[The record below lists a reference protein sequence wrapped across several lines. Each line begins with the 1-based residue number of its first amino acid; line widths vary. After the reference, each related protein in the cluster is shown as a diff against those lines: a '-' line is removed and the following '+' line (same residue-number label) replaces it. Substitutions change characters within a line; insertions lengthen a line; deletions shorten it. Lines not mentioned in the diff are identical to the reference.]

1 MPTEFHYHVD
11 DLVFLVRPGTT
22 DIHIIREVITKD
34 TYKAAGQ
41 IEPGDI
47 VIDVGAHIGAFALH
61 AASLGAKVFAF
72 EPARVNFDQLLRNIE
87 LNGYDKDHLDY
98 PYLRA
103 GGKFPRYEIEAYEGG
118 VMESEGLQT
127 LYIRQGNFGGCSFYA
142 KGILSEEVATITL
155 KKLIEAYAFGGCDF
169 LKIDCE
175 GAEYDILKGF
185 PHFDKVERIALEYHG
200 DPVRQKIVELLEGK
214 GYDVTFLA
222 NERMGHIYA
231 EMPI

>member
-1 MPTEFHYHVD
+1 MEFHYHVEQ
-11 DLVFLVRPGTT
+11 LVFLVRPGTT
-22 DIHIIREVITKD
+22 DIRIIDEVITND
-34 TYKAAGQ
+34 AYKAIGQ
-41 IEPGDI
+41 IEPGDV
-47 VIDVGAHIGAFALH
+47 VIDVGAHIGSFAIY
-61 AASLGAKVFAF
+61 AASLGAKVIAF
-72 EPARVNFDQLLRNIE
+72 EPATVNFDLLLRNIE
-87 LNGYDKDHLDY
+87 LNGYDKDHQDE
-98 PYLRA
+98 PHLRGA
-103 GGKFPRYEIEAYEGG
+103 GRFPRYSIKTQKAGIMAFGG
-118 VMESEGLQT
+118 EQT